1 MAIVHDKLA
10 ERSAS
15 KANMNST
22 PTPLS
27 KLPQRSRTPRL
38 SASVSGIQVPATQA
52 SQASPLKESHTPQVD
67 HQNHN
72 NGDLDEESELKI
84 AGAKPEFEPGDPK
97 AELPFFNW
105 KEFEQRYE
113 TAIKAA
119 SDKEDDLLEEFHNLT
134 EAFQIWAESSSER
147 DNDRAW
153 KRYVFS
159 VHVIEYTANKL
170 VHSLKTRERY
180 VQISEE
186 RLRDKKKHYVQVVE
200 AFKGALKLFE

>member
-15 KANMNST
+15 KANMSST
-22 PTPLS
+22 PTPQS

-38 SASVSGIQVPATQA
+38 STSVSGIQVPATQA
-52 SQASPLKESHTPQVD
+52 PQASPLKESHTPQVD
-67 HQNHN
+67 HQHHN

-84 AGAKPEFEPGDPK
+84 AGANPEFEPGDPK

-119 SDKEDDLLEEFHNLT
+119 SDKEDDLLEEFNNLT
-134 EAFQIWAESSSER
+134 EVSPPDVTISSIQTNRVRPFKYGQSLLQ
-147 DNDRAW
+147 
-153 KRYVFS
+153 S
-159 VHVIEYTANKL
+159 VIMTGPGNGMCLYPCHRI
-170 VHSLKTRERY
+170 HS
-180 VQISEE
+180 
-186 RLRDKKKHYVQVVE
+186 
-200 AFKGALKLFE
+200 

>member
-1 MAIVHDKLA
+1 MSSTPFHSPPKTPRRPIMAIVHDKLA

-15 KANMNST
+15 KANMSST

-38 SASVSGIQVPATQA
+38 STSVSGIQVPATQA
-52 SQASPLKESHTPQVD
+52 PQASPLKESHTPQVD

-84 AGAKPEFEPGDPK
+84 TGAKPEFEPGDPK

-119 SDKEDDLLEEFHNLT
+119 SDKEDDLLEEFNNLT
-134 EAFQIWAESSSER
+134 EIWAESSSER

-153 KRYVFS
+153 KR
-159 VHVIEYTANKL
+159 
-170 VHSLKTRERY
+170 LKTRERY

-186 RLRDKKKHYVQVVE
+186 KLRDKKKHYVQVVE
-200 AFKGALKLFE
+200 ALKGALKLFE

>member
-15 KANMNST
+15 KANMNAT

-38 SASVSGIQVPATQA
+38 SASGIQVPATQA

-67 HQNHN
+67 HQNHSN
-72 NGDLDEESELKI
+72 ANLDEESELKI

-97 AELPFFNW
+97 ADLPIFNW

-119 SDKEDDLLEEFHNLT
+119 SDKEDDLLEEFQNLT
-134 EAFQIWAESSSER
+134 EVSFPEVAISSIETNRVRLFKYGQSLLQ
-147 DNDRAW
+147 
-153 KRYVFS
+153 S
-159 VHVIEYTANKL
+159 VIMTGPGNGMC
-170 VHSLKTRERY
+170 SLSVT
-180 VQISEE
+180 
-186 RLRDKKKHYVQVVE
+186 
-200 AFKGALKLFE
+200 